1 MPSLSHKT
9 DLITG
14 FERWRTPRFVKF
26 CSLLP
31 ERSTE
36 GKAAGEALLAAT
48 AETQEGFAQ
57 RTRNVVQLG
66 QLPGACALPVAELS
80 DIMAPRACLE
90 LGFEVLKWAK
100 NKGDNWTF
108 ARAICYLNTACA
120 VEDRNP
126 NTKIT
131 AYQTAFQA
139 AAQGN
144 AENIVVSLGALL
156 PYAAHFLRLVNDR
169 KRWDIAE
176 QWLPLIQAAHSA
188 HGKEGYVFFEVDR
201 ELIARITETQ
211 AGLKLAKDNRK
222 DPAVVTNDINALL
235 ADAAEARRERKYL
248 NAEQILASAM
258 QYLDC
263 SNDPKL
269 GGLGLYADPSK
280 LPLLAQVAL
289 VRVDTLLEGATYQFH
304 SDTEAQDRDVAR
316 NLCQGLSHLLF
327 SKARLPDKLRSA
339 IAELI
344 KRPDLLDWLSVRPS
358 GPDLSSWE
366 PPSV

>member
-1 MPSLSHKT
+1 
-9 DLITG
+9 
-14 FERWRTPRFVKF
+14 
-26 CSLLP
+26 
-31 ERSTE
+31 
-36 GKAAGEALLAAT
+36 
-48 AETQEGFAQ
+48 
-57 RTRNVVQLG
+57 
-66 QLPGACALPVAELS
+66 
-80 DIMAPRACLE
+80 
-90 LGFEVLKWAK
+90 
-100 NKGDNWTF
+100 
-108 ARAICYLNTACA
+108 
-120 VEDRNP
+120 
-126 NTKIT
+126 
-131 AYQTAFQA
+131 
-139 AAQGN
+139 
-144 AENIVVSLGALL
+144 L
-156 PYAAHFLRLVNDR
+156 PYAAHFLRLVNER

-176 QWLPLIQAAHSA
+176 HWLPLIQAAHSA

-222 DPAVVTNDINALL
+222 DPDVVKNDINALL

-263 SNDPKL
+263 SNDPKR

-289 VRVDTLLEGATYQFH
+289 VRVDTLLEGATYQFR

-327 SKARLPDKLRSA
+327 SKARLPGKLRSA

-344 KRPDLLDWLSVRPS
+344 TRPDLLDWLSVRPS

-366 PPSV
+366 PPSD